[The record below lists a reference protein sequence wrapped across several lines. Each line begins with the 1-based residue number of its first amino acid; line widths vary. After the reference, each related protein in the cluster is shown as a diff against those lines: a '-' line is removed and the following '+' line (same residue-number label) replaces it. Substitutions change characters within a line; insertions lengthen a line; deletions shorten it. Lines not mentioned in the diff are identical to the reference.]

1 MPELSRHSNL
11 RKKLILFAG
20 VGVIILVATYF
31 SLVNPGIAETV
42 AGDSAA
48 ASAKAGGWDR
58 ILQNDAFGVGEKLT
72 FDINYGFITAGT
84 ATMEVAKLI
93 KYSERPCYQIITRA
107 NSNSFFS
114 SVYKVDDKVESLI
127 DAVALFSW
135 RFEKNLREGT
145 YKSDRLCLFDQRNH
159 QVIYNNDTTI
169 CPPFSQDALSVLYFV
184 RTQPLE
190 PGKSIFVDNF
200 TDGKLYSLEVR
211 VLRREKVTVDAGTF
225 DCIVVEPLL
234 QTVGVFKH
242 EGKLTVWLTD
252 DRLRMPVLMK
262 SKILVG
268 SVSAELTDYTLGEI
282 EDLSAEVK

>member
-1 MPELSRHSNL
+1 MPEQSRHNSL
-11 RKKLILFAG
+11 RRKLVLFVG
-20 VGVIILVATYF
+20 LGGVILAATYF
-31 SLVNPGIAETV
+31 SFVRSGIAET
-42 AGDSAA
+42 AAEDSTADGLR
-48 ASAKAGGWDR
+48 AGGWER
-58 ILQNDAFGVGEKLT
+58 TIQNDAFGIGEKLT

-93 KYSERPCYQIITRA
+93 EYSERHCYQIISRA

-114 SVYKVDDKVESLI
+114 SIYKVDDKVETI
-127 DAVALFSW
+127 VDDAGLFSW
-135 RFEKNLREGT
+135 RFEKNLREGN
-145 YKSDRLCLFDQRNH
+145 YKSDRLCEFDQRNH
-159 QVIYNNDTTI
+159 HVVYNKDTTI
-169 CPPFSQDALSVLYFV
+169 CPPFTQDALSVLYFV

-190 PGKSIFVDNF
+190 EGKSLYVDNF
-200 TDGKLYSLEVR
+200 TDGKQYSLEVR
-211 VLRREKVTVDAGTF
+211 VLRREKITVEAGTF

-268 SVSAELTDYTLGEI
+268 SVSAELTKYTLGEI
-282 EDLSAEVK
+282 EDLSAETY